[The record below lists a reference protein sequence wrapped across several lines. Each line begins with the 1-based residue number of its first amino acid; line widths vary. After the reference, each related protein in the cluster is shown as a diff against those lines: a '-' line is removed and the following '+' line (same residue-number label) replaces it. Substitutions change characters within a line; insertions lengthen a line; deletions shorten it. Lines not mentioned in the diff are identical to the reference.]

1 MHIIYTIRSFAI
13 HDLYIRFGWSLKF
26 QAMSISSEDSPL
38 YGTKEVSSGYE
49 SFILKKGEKTIVKKI
64 NILKVYN
71 YNVVFNRILF
81 MNSLIILI

>member
-49 SFILKKGEKTIVKKI
+49 SFILKKRGENNCKK
-64 NILKVYN
+64 NKYFKGLQLP
-71 YNVVFNRILF
+71 FCL
-81 MNSLIILI
+81 